1 MQSGSVTLIFVLC
14 LMGGVIAYC
23 ADLLGRRLGKKRLT
37 LGHMRPKHT
46 AALLTTSA
54 GVLIPIVTISLMS
67 LLFADVRDML
77 FRTEAI
83 KEELRN
89 VEGNLRISQKN
100 LDRRANEIAELELAQ
115 RKLVKEGA
123 NLRETNDKTSK
134 QLGKTRLEL
143 GSTQKQLASRSA
155 QLRILSAKTRSL
167 SGRVSTLL
175 AEVNKNIAQLKVV
188 QEKANTAQ
196 KSATA
201 NQALANQAART
212 LREIQQRNIQVEQEN
227 LQLTKKRQEL
237 EQDVAAQKAL
247 VAQLDEQLKTQVE
260 KAKADLAQLER
271 EQAGLLGR
279 IEALNNMLEQQFGV
293 SRTQPMIFAAG
304 QEIARW
310 IIDPNSSRA
319 DAALGLNSLLRTSRV
334 RAEAKGAKATANA
347 ESAGLF
353 NGELTADQQINLI
366 LREVTAQSEP
376 MVLIASSIINQ
387 FAGEPVYVQIAVE
400 PNTIVYK
407 QGEVISETR
416 IDGSLDERR
425 ILAAISE
432 FISTKVG
439 PKALE
444 DKMIPVVG
452 SDAPLGEVDDNQIV
466 SLMQLIK
473 DYGRPVRV
481 QALAAGETRRADRLR
496 LEFRLR

>member
-1 MQSGSVTLIFVLC
+1 
-14 LMGGVIAYC
+14 
-23 ADLLGRRLGKKRLT
+23 
-37 LGHMRPKHT
+37 
-46 AALLTTSA
+46 
-54 GVLIPIVTISLMS
+54 
-67 LLFADVRDML
+67 ML

-115 RKLVKEGA
+115 RKLVKEGVT
-123 NLRETNDKTSK
+123 LRETNDKTSK

-155 QLRILSAKTRSL
+155 QLRILSAKTQSL

-175 AEVNKNIAQLKVV
+175 TEVNRNVAQLAELKI
-188 QEKANTAQ
+188 KATTAQ
-196 KSATA
+196 NSAQT
-201 NQALANQAART
+201 NQALANQAAKT
-212 LREIQQRNIQVEQEN
+212 LREIQTRNIAIEQEN
-227 LQLTKKRQEL
+227 AALTKRRQEIQADF
-237 EQDVAAQKAL
+237 EAQKAIAFDL
-247 VAQLDEQLKTQVE
+247 GKQLDAQVAQ
-260 KAKADLAQLER
+260 AKADLAKLESA
-271 EQAGLLGR
+271 QNVLLAK

-366 LREVTAQSEP
+366 LREVTAQAEP

-387 FAGEPVYVQIAVE
+387 FAGEPVYVQIAVQ
-400 PNTIVYK
+400 PNSVVYR
-407 QGEVISETR
+407 QGQVIAETK
-416 IDGSLDERR
+416 IDGAWDEKR
-425 ILAAISE
+425 ILAAIGE
-432 FISTKVG
+432 FIRDKVG

-444 DKMIPVVG
+444 DKMIPAIG

-473 DYGRPVRV
+473 DYGRSVRV